1 MFKVST
7 LPLYNKNS
15 TRGGNVVYL
24 QRQTVAFFIKWVV
37 RTFWSD
43 LISFQVSPQIPLDLI
58 WLCRFQYSKTRDLIW
73 FIKNN
78 FVTFCG
84 KWQFSDNQAPS
95 IWPWPLQ
102 WRDTLLSVIHTSWW
116 VKCKHIACCLATTS
130 IKQGKWAPTDRH
142 LHTLSPWAPVGSP
155 KKPNAFVYDT
165 WWPTATGGQTRL
177 LHTADTAEHPIPL

>member
-1 MFKVST
+1 MFKVFT

-24 QRQTVAFFIKWVV
+24 QRQTVAFFIKWVK
-37 RTFWSD
+37 RNFWSD

-116 VKCKHIACCLATTS
+116 VKCKHIACCLAPTS
-130 IKQGKWAPTDRH
+130 IKQRKWAPTDRN
-142 LHTLSPWAPVGSP
+142 LRTLSSSQET
-155 KKPNAFVYDT
+155 KKAQCICLWHLMTDSDR
-165 WWPTATGGQTRL
+165 GQTRL